1 MHIMYIIL
9 LLYNAYNI
17 YIYIHMY
24 IYIYVHRNIKTRLAI
39 IENSGLNVLTLATLF
54 SFHSLKISVINLLQ
68 QKAQYS
74 PFYT

>member
-1 MHIMYIIL
+1 MYIIL

-17 YIYIHMY
+17 YIYIY
-24 IYIYVHRNIKTRLAI
+24 ICIYIYVHKNIKTRLAI
-39 IENSGLNVLTLATLF
+39 IENSGLNVLTLATHF
-54 SFHSLKISVINLLQ
+54 SFHSLKISVVNLLQ